1 MASVDIVAIAGFVVD
16 DEEAVDQQLQFLL
29 HSESYIDNMW
39 TPIPLLFSA
48 SLFRWMAQC
57 YVGLQDNSPTNQLA
71 VSEVATG

>member
-1 MASVDIVAIAGFVVD
+1 MRGQNHVRFTLVWFNMASVDIVAIAGFVVD

-48 SLFRWMAQC
+48 SLFR
-57 YVGLQDNSPTNQLA
+57 
-71 VSEVATG
+71 